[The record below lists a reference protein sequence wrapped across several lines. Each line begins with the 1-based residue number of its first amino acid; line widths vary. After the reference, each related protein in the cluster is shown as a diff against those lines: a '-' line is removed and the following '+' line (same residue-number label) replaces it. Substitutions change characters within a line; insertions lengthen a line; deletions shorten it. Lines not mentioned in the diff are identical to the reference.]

1 MQGPAAPDRDDS
13 RQLEAGWVG
22 RAHGLD
28 GSFYVTRPRPHL
40 LTLGATVTIGGR
52 TAKIARRAGAD
63 RRPIVRL
70 EDVTDRADAEALHGQ
85 ALTVHVRD
93 APVLAEDEYWAHQL
107 EGCTVLDGSRE
118 IGTVVRVIELP
129 SCEALE
135 VRVPSAGAVS
145 DARALA
151 LGEAPDAHAMPVGAP
166 PDAHAMRVGEAPDA
180 HAVRVGEAPDTHAMP
195 VGEALLIPMVKDAI
209 RSIDLERARIEV
221 NMSFIE
227 G

>member
-1 MQGPAAPDRDDS
+1 
-13 RQLEAGWVG
+13 
-22 RAHGLD
+22 
-28 GSFYVTRPRPHL
+28 VTRARPHL

-70 EDVTDRADAEALHGQ
+70 ADVTDRADAEALHGQ
-85 ALTVHVRD
+85 PLSVEARD
-93 APVLAEDEYWAHQL
+93 APTLAEDEYWAHQL
-107 EGCTVLDGSRE
+107 EGCMVLDGSRR

-135 VRVPSAGAVS
+135 VRVLPADAAPAV
-145 DARALA
+145 RTLT
-151 LGEAPDAHAMPVGAP
+151 
-166 PDAHAMRVGEAPDA
+166 VGEAPDA
-180 HAVRVGEAPDTHAMP
+180 HAVPTGEPEAPEARALP
-195 VGEALLIPMVKDAI
+195 AGEALLIPMVKDAI
-209 RSIDLERARIEV
+209 RSIDLEGARIEV